1 MLNQTFAHLSSSAI
15 QMKHVKNGAIN
26 TGFLS
31 QRDVSAVAE
40 RSLTDQRAAL
50 DSPGSSHIVRNPPT
64 NPFTARNTA
73 TLFSETVTVKQP
85 FEQQE
90 SAFRRQLSGQDNIG
104 FNQSKFSSQNLL
116 NSQAS
121 HKLMQTELINGYQK
135 QSSNVI
141 IPRPSTLS
149 DSYSCMYKNNMKS
162 SLFLLFSLF

>member
-1 MLNQTFAHLSSSAI
+1 
-15 QMKHVKNGAIN
+15 MKHVKNGAIN

-31 QRDVSAVAE
+31 QRDVSTVPE

-50 DSPGSSHIVRNPPT
+50 DLQSSSHMVT

>member
-1 MLNQTFAHLSSSAI
+1 
-15 QMKHVKNGAIN
+15 MKNVKNGAIN

-31 QRDVSAVAE
+31 QRDVSTIAD

-50 DSPGSSHIVRNPPT
+50 DLQSSSHIVTNPLT

-116 NSQAS
+116 HSQAS
-121 HKLMQTELINGYQK
+121 HFQTAQKPMQTELINGYQK

-149 DSYSCMYKNNMKS
+149 DSYSCMYKII
-162 SLFLLFSLF
+162 

>member
-1 MLNQTFAHLSSSAI
+1 
-15 QMKHVKNGAIN
+15 MKHVKNGAIN

-31 QRDVSAVAE
+31 QRDVSTVPE

-50 DSPGSSHIVRNPPT
+50 DLQSSSHMVT

-116 NSQAS
+116 HSQAS
-121 HKLMQTELINGYQK
+121 HFQTAQKPMQTELINGYQK

-149 DSYSCMYKNNMKS
+149 DSYSCMYKII
-162 SLFLLFSLF
+162 